1 MLNGRLYRS
10 ACVPLVL
17 ALVVVAFSLGGRP
30 APVTSGLA
38 PDAFEGKRAAVT
50 LGEMAARWPRRRP
63 GSAGDE
69 GAARFVAG
77 HFATAS
83 AQGGPQGGQASGAQS
98 TFGVT
103 ERRLSAST
111 IDGRRSLTTVIA
123 QRPGDSERQIVLLA
137 HRDAAAPHSR
147 AELSG
152 TAALLELA
160 RVLSQRVTT
169 HSLTLVSTSGGSGGD
184 AGAVDLARR
193 LGGPVDGAIVLG
205 DLAGVDAHKP
215 FVMPWSDAPGSAPVG
230 LQRTV
235 GDAIAAE
242 VGTGAGGDGLLSQFV
257 HLALPFATGEQG
269 VLNAA
274 GLPAVTVQVSG
285 ERGPSPG
292 EPVSTERMQ
301 NFGRAVLRAVAA
313 IDADRRPAG
322 PPEQVMV
329 VVRQIVPI
337 WAMRLLVAAALLP
350 ALVATLDAFA
360 RVRRRREAVGPW
372 LGWAVACALPFL
384 ACALAAA
391 LLGRVGLLPAL
402 PAPPPPGVLA
412 LRGSLL
418 AGVIACSLVLALA
431 WVAWPRLA
439 RRLVAGAPPGSAAA
453 GVAVLAVLEAV
464 AVASWVRDPYTALLL
479 VPAVNLWLLV
489 AAPDLRPPR
498 AAAMALVVAGVT
510 APAAVVAVHAHQLGM
525 NPAQAAW
532 TALLLVSGG
541 HIGALGVALWSL
553 ALGCL
558 VGAALLALRG
568 QAARAPLGPVTVRG
582 PLGYAGPGSLGG
594 TESALRR

>member
-17 ALVVVAFSLGGRP
+17 AVVLVAFSLTGRP
-30 APVTSGLA
+30 AGVTSSLA
-38 PDAFEGKRAAVT
+38 PDAFDGKRASVT

-63 GSAGDE
+63 GSTDDE
-69 GAARFVAG
+69 GVARFVAG

-83 AQGGPQGGQASGAQS
+83 AQGGPQGGRAPGAQS
-98 TFGVT
+98 TFAV
-103 ERRLSAST
+103 SDHHFIAST
-111 IDGRRSLTTVIA
+111 IDGRRSLTTVTA
-123 QRPGDSERQIVLLA
+123 QRPGDSDRQIVLLA
-137 HRDAAAPHSR
+137 HRDAAAPGSR

-152 TAALLELA
+152 TAVLLELA
-160 RVLSQRVTT
+160 RVLSQRITT
-169 HSLTLVSTSGGSGGD
+169 HSLTLASTSGGSGGD

-193 LGGPVDGAIVLG
+193 LDGPVDGAIVLG
-205 DLAGVDAHKP
+205 DLAGQDAHKP

-230 LQRTV
+230 LQRTM

-242 VGTGAGGDGLLSQFV
+242 VGTGAGADGLLAQFV

-269 VLNAA
+269 ILNAA

-285 ERGPSPG
+285 ERGPTAA
-292 EPVSTERMQ
+292 EPVSSERMQ
-301 NFGRAVLRAVAA
+301 NFGRAVLRAVGA
-313 IDADRRPAG
+313 IDADRRPAS

-329 VVRQIVPI
+329 VVRQILPT

-360 RVRRRREAVGPW
+360 RVRRRRQAVGPW
-372 LGWAVACALPFL
+372 MGWTAACALPFL

-402 PAPPPPGVLA
+402 AAPPPAGVLSPQ
-412 LRGSLL
+412 GGLL
-418 AGVIACSLVLALA
+418 AGVIVCLLVLALA
-431 WVAWPRLA
+431 WVAWSRAA

-464 AVASWVRDPYTALLL
+464 AAASWVRDPYTALLL

-498 AAAMALVVAGVT
+498 AAAMALVVAGI
-510 APAAVVAVHAHQLGM
+510 ALPGAVVAVHVHQLGM

-541 HIGALGVALWSL
+541 HIGALSVTLWSL
-553 ALGCL
+553 GLGCL

-568 QAARAPLGPVTVRG
+568 QAARSPLGPVTVRG

>member
-17 ALVVVAFSLGGRP
+17 AVVVVAFSLGGRP
-30 APVTSGLA
+30 PGVSSGLA
-38 PDAFEGKRAAVT
+38 PDAFDGKRASAT
-50 LGEMAARWPRRRP
+50 LSDMAARWPTRRP
-63 GSAGDE
+63 GSVGDE
-69 GAARFVAG
+69 GVARFVAG
-77 HFATAS
+77 RFSTAS
-83 AQGGPQGGQASGAQS
+83 AQGGPQGGRATGARS
-98 TFGVT
+98 TFAVSEQRFDG
-103 ERRLSAST
+103 ST
-111 IDGRRSLTTVIA
+111 IDGRRTLTTVIA
-123 QRPGDSERQIVLLA
+123 QRPGNSERQIVLLA
-137 HRDAAAPHSR
+137 HRDAAAPLSR

-152 TAALLELA
+152 TAALLELS

-169 HSLTLVSTSGGSGGD
+169 HSLTLASTSGGSGGD

-193 LGGPVDGAIVLG
+193 LGGPVDGVIVLG
-205 DLAGVDAHKP
+205 DVAGQRAHKP
-215 FVMPWSDAPGSAPVG
+215 FVTPWYDAPGSAPVS

-235 GDAIAAE
+235 GAAITAE
-242 VGTGAGGDGLLSQFV
+242 VGTGAGAEGLLSQFV

-269 VLNAA
+269 VLGAA

-285 ERGPSPG
+285 ERGPSPA

-301 NFGRAVLRAVAA
+301 NFGRAVLRAVGAV
-313 IDADRRPAG
+313 DADRRPGAS
-322 PPEQVMV
+322 PEQVMV
-329 VVRQIVPI
+329 IARQIVPT

-372 LGWAVACALPFL
+372 VGWAVACALPFL
-384 ACALAAA
+384 ACALAAV
-391 LLGRVGLLPAL
+391 LLGRVGLLPA
-402 PAPPPPGVLA
+402 PAAPPPPGVLS
-412 LRGSLL
+412 LRGGLL
-418 AGVIACSLVLALA
+418 AGVVACLLVLVLA

-439 RRLVAGAPPGSAAA
+439 RRLVAGAPPGSAAG

-464 AVASWVRDPYTALLL
+464 AVACWARDPYTALLL

-498 AAAMALVVAGVT
+498 AAAMAIVAAGAG

-525 NPAQAAW
+525 DLSQAAW

-541 HIGALGVALWSL
+541 QAGVLGVALWSL

-558 VGAALLALRG
+558 VGAAMLALRG
-568 QAARAPLGPVTVRG
+568 QAAPAPAGPLSVRG